1 MKRRK
6 SSVSYITNVETHSTW
21 YNI

>member
-6 SSVSYITNVETHSTW
+6 SSVSYITNVETHSTS
-21 YNI
+21 